1 MLKRQFQ
8 SGVNLWLDK
17 RIPPASDFTLDL
29 GNIFIFP
36 SRFGMLYL
44 LLCGALFVLGTNYQ
58 NNLILLLGFFLLA
71 LFLVSL
77 LSSYLNFAGLRVLIG
92 KVGYPFAGD
101 SACLPLWID
110 TSKQKHHAHGR
121 LHLGIYNQ
129 KIQISVDLDRLT
141 NPAEFT
147 IATTRRGRLPMPRI
161 TLNSYYPLGLFRCW
175 THLRFDSQVLVY
187 PCPLPC
193 SVITYSQAG
202 GEESQGNTAT
212 EEGYDDFD
220 SLMEYQPGQPL
231 YHVAWKQV
239 AKGQGMVSKKF
250 SSTSNNEVWLRLQQQ
265 STEDLETRLSH
276 LCFMV
281 LELENRGQRF
291 GLEVGSK
298 IIQPG
303 KGNAHRHQCL
313 SALALYQTGHTHG

>member
-8 SGVNLWLDK
+8 SGVSRWLDK
-17 RIPPASDFTLDL
+17 RIPPATDFSLNL

-36 SRFGMLYL
+36 SRFGMLFL

-77 LSSYLNFAGLRVLIG
+77 LSSYLNFAGLRILIG

-110 TSKQKHHAHGR
+110 TSGQKHQAHGR

-129 KIQISVDLDRLT
+129 KVQTSIDLDQLT
-141 NPAEFT
+141 NPVEFT
-147 IATTRRGRLPMPRI
+147 ISTARRGLLPMPRI

-175 THLRFDSQVLVY
+175 THLRFDLQVLVY
-187 PCPLPC
+187 PAPLPC

-202 GEESQGNTAT
+202 GDELQGNVAT

-250 SSTSNNEVWLRLQQQ
+250 SSTSNNEVWLRLQTQTSQ
-265 STEDLETRLSH
+265 DLETSLSH
-276 LCFMV
+276 LCYMV

-291 GLEVGSK
+291 GLQLGDN
-298 IIQPG
+298 IIPPG
-303 KGNAHRHQCL
+303 KGNEHRYRCL
-313 SALALYQTGHTHG
+313 SALALYPGKERHG

>member
-8 SGVNLWLDK
+8 SGVSRWLDK
-17 RIPPASDFTLDL
+17 RIPPATDFTLNL

-36 SRFGMLYL
+36 SRFGMLFL

-77 LSSYLNFAGLRVLIG
+77 LSSYLNFAGLRILIG

-110 TSKQKHHAHGR
+110 TSGQKQHPHGR
-121 LHLGIYNQ
+121 LHFGIYNE
-129 KIQISVDLDRLT
+129 KVQISIDLDRLT
-141 NPAEFT
+141 NPVEFT
-147 IATTRRGRLPMPRI
+147 IATVRRGLLPIPRI

-187 PCPLPC
+187 PSPLPC
-193 SVITYSQAG
+193 AISTYSQAG
-202 GEESQGNTAT
+202 AEEAQGSAAT

-239 AKGQGMVSKKF
+239 AKGQGMISKKF
-250 SSTSNNEVWLRLQQQ
+250 SSTGNNEIWLRLQQQ
-265 STEDLETRLSH
+265 TTQDLETRLSH

-291 GLEVGSK
+291 GLEIGDK

-303 KGNAHRHQCL
+303 KGNVHRHKCL
-313 SALALYQTGHTHG
+313 SALALYQIRHEHG